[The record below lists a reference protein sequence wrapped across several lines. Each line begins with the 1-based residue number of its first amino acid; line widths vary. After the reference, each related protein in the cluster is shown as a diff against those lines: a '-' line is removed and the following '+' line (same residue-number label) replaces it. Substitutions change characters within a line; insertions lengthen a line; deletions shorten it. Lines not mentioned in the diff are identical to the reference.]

1 MLLRISEERHG
12 ETTLVRV
19 EGHLQGDGVAELER
33 TCRNVTGPVMLD
45 LSALLTA
52 DEVGLSLL
60 RSLRDAGAVVTG
72 ASPFLR
78 LLLNGSRSETRRR
91 GDAA

>member
-1 MLLRISEERHG
+1 MLLRISEERRG
-12 ETTLVRV
+12 DATRVRV

-33 TCRNVTGPVMLD
+33 TCRNVTGPVTLD
-45 LSALLTA
+45 LTALLTA

-72 ASPFLR
+72 TSPFLR
-78 LLLNGSRSETRRR
+78 LLLNGSRNETRRR